1 MQGIG
6 VAFEPPGDGAADPA
20 GPVVLRLCVDGKCEE
35 RTEPSPGD
43 GTPLTMS
50 TGTSDDVQGGE
61 LDVRFS
67 VVSAQD
73 DRVTMKD
80 TAKVRM
86 TKHWP
91 NGKECDGEGTW
102 AAWLTASPDQGLV
115 VRR

>member
-1 MQGIG
+1 MTR
-6 VAFEPPGDGAADPA
+6 ARGAGTGGRAAGPA

-35 RTEPSPGD
+35 RTETSRAD
-43 GTPLTMS
+43 GTPMTMS
-50 TGTSDDVQGGE
+50 MGTSDDVRGGE

-67 VVSAQD
+67 VVSAD
-73 DRVTMKD
+73 DGRVIMKD

-86 TKHWP
+86 TRHWP

-115 VRR
+115 KPR